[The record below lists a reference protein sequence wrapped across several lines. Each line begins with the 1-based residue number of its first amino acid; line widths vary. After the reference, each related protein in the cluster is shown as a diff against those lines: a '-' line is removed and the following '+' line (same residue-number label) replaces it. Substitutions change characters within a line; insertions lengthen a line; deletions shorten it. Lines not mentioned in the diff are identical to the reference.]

1 MNCLI
6 LLNGEP
12 TKNADT
18 DKIIDKADYVIC
30 ADGGAKWASEAKI
43 KVDAIIGDF
52 DSISDEIIK
61 LYECTDTQIIRAP
74 KEKDE
79 TDGVLAIDYAILKG
93 AKHVTILGATG
104 GRLDHQYGN
113 IMLLKRLQNKNCEGR
128 MILDSGYAVMGN
140 KYIEISCNIND
151 TISIVPFDGELV
163 IDSAEGLK
171 YKIDNGTYF
180 SYGYPIGLSN
190 IAVDET
196 VKIDITGG
204 SALIFCYSL

>member
-6 LLNGEP
+6 ILNGEQ
-12 TKNADT
+12 TKNIDIE
-18 DKIIDKADYVIC
+18 KIINETDYVIC
-30 ADGGAKWASEAKI
+30 ADGGASWANEVNI
-43 KVDAIIGDF
+43 KVDAIIGDL
-52 DSISDEIIK
+52 DSIGEDIK
-61 LYECTDTQIIRAP
+61 KVYENTGTQIIKAP
-74 KEKDE
+74 EEKDE
-79 TDGVLAIDYAILKG
+79 TDGVLAIDYAILRG
-93 AKHVTILGATG
+93 AKYVTILGATG

-113 IMLLKRLQNKNCEGR
+113 IMLLKRVQNENCTGR
-128 MILDSGYAVMGN
+128 MILDKGYAVMSN
-140 KYIEISCNIND
+140 KYIEITCNTGD

-190 IAVDET
+190 IAVSDT